1 MLPGSSYG
9 RTTRVR
15 RWLGAGVPAVLGTL
29 ALAACG
35 SQSSSSSSSSAGGGG
50 SGGGSKEV
58 IVNSSG
64 GVIDQA
70 YKACFWNAFESK
82 TGIKV
87 TATGQ
92 AGQALAGLKQQVP
105 TKTVQWDLTELY
117 DTDFGT
123 AVKNNLLE
131 KLPLSKLPI
140 SALDKQWYNDYGIWE
155 LPYGTVLV
163 YSTKKWPDGG
173 PQPKSVTDLW
183 NTKDFPGAR
192 AIQNNPYDNI
202 EYAMEQAGQ
211 ANPYPVDLDK
221 AFAQLDKLKSSV
233 KAYWTSGAQSS
244 QLLETGQVDMGT
256 MWNGRAFPLMQKG
269 VPVKMVW
276 NGAILHIS
284 YWSIPKGAPHTDAA
298 TKLLAYMYD
307 PAQTQ
312 ADVCFA
318 KRMGYA
324 IPNKGLNAA
333 LDPKTA
339 AALATSPE
347 NLKAQIPLDAEWW
360 TANQAEAQNRWQ
372 EWASK

>member
-1 MLPGSSYG
+1 MSLYERAS
-9 RTTRVR
+9 RVR
-15 RWLGAGVPAVLGTL
+15 APGLAAVAAVFAAL

-35 SQSSSSSSSSAGGGG
+35 GNSDSGGNGGGG
-50 SGGGSKEV
+50 GGAGSKEV
-58 IVNSSG
+58 VVNSSG

-70 YKACFWNAFESK
+70 YKACFWDDFERK

-105 TKTVQWDLTELY
+105 TKTVQWDLTEIY

-123 AVKNNLLE
+123 AVKNNLLQ
-131 KLPLSKLPI
+131 KLPLSELPTD
-140 SALDKQWYNDYGIWE
+140 ALEKDWYNDYGIWE

-173 PQPKSVTDLW
+173 PQPDSVTDLW
-183 NTKDFPGAR
+183 NTKEFPGPR
-192 AIQNNPYDNI
+192 AIQNNPYDNL

-211 ANPYPVDLDK
+211 ANPYPVNLDT

-256 MWNGRAFPLMQKG
+256 MWNGRAFPLIQKG
-269 VPVKMVW
+269 VDVKMVW
-276 NGAILHIS
+276 KGAVLHIS
-284 YWSIPKGAPHTDAA
+284 YWSIPKGAPHADAA

-307 PAQTQ
+307 PAQTE
-312 ADVCFA
+312 ADACFA

-324 IPNKGLNAA
+324 IPNKGLDAV
-333 LDPKTA
+333 LDAKTRS
-339 AALATSPE
+339 ALATSPE
-347 NLKAQIPLDAEWW
+347 NLKQQIEVDADWW
-360 TANQAEAQNRWQ
+360 TANQEEAQNRWQ